1 MFDISDSIC
10 DGADG
15 DNSAANDNDN
25 FRHERSDRRHW
36 ANSMELNFK

>member
-15 DNSAANDNDN
+15 AKSAANDNDN
-25 FRHERSDRRHW
+25 FMHKRSDRRYW